1 MPTRKVLLPTQPSL
15 KTGSGDAKRSSKTS
29 IFLCFF
35 DANTRYI
42 SYTADI
48 VAERRSCCSR
58 FFVKSSLPRLIP
70 RTVVASTGQVNSL
83 VEQAE
88 FYQFYARAFL
98 FYRRGWF
105 LLGDTCVDSI
115 IQSVRGWLYRGEDT
129 RLGRRSERRSGNTS
143 CPRSELEGCT
153 SSFGADEVRRGCR

>member
-83 VEQAE
+83 VTAS
-88 FYQFYARAFL
+88 RIL
-98 FYRRGWF
+98 
-105 LLGDTCVDSI
+105 SI
-115 IQSVRGWLYRGEDT
+115 LCSGVSILSEGLVPVRGY
-129 RLGRRSERRSGNTS
+129 
-143 CPRSELEGCT
+143 
-153 SSFGADEVRRGCR
+153 VRRLNYPKCARLFVSWRRYSTRKAV